1 MPSSGVDQHSDRL
14 ASYVGNCSV
23 SSTPGGLGGAQ
34 MSSIETLRVAPAGTT
49 DRVVAAWANAHPVT
63 RRAVVAACVTSAAL
77 GSAVTA
83 PVAVRWSIAA
93 VGVILA
99 VAAMVDVHEQK
110 LPNRL
115 LLGALASVSLGVLG
129 ASNVAIAASAT
140 LGMLLGGGLMLL
152 VRLTRGVGMGD
163 VKMAAVV
170 GASAG
175 AVALMAAPVALAV
188 ASFAGAT
195 FGVITRRQ
203 RLPLGP
209 ALWLGWAVALGA
221 CAAGW
226 LS

>member
-1 MPSSGVDQHSDRL
+1 
-14 ASYVGNCSV
+14 
-23 SSTPGGLGGAQ
+23 
-34 MSSIETLRVAPAGTT
+34 MSSIETLRVAPVGTT

-63 RRAVVAACVTSAAL
+63 RRAVVAACVTSTAL
-77 GSAVTA
+77 GTAVTA

-99 VAAMVDVHEQK
+99 VAAMVDVQEHK

-115 LLGALASVSLGVLG
+115 LLGALTSVTVGVLG

-140 LGMLLGGGLMLL
+140 LGLVLGGGLMLL

-163 VKMAAVV
+163 VKMGAVV

-175 AVALMAAPVALAV
+175 AVELMAAPVALAV

>member
-1 MPSSGVDQHSDRL
+1 MPSSGVEQHSDGL

-23 SSTPGGLGGAQ
+23 SSTSGGLGGTR
-34 MSSIETLRVAPAGTT
+34 MTSIETLRVAPAGTT
-49 DRVVAAWANAHPVT
+49 DRVVAAWADAHPVT
-63 RRAVVAACVTSAAL
+63 MRAVVAACVTSVAL
-77 GSAVTA
+77 GTAVTA
-83 PVAVRWSIAA
+83 PVAVRWSTAA

-99 VAAMVDVHEQK
+99 VAAMVDVHEHK

-115 LLGALASVSLGVLG
+115 LLGALTSVTVGVLG
-129 ASNVAIAASAT
+129 ASNVAIAVSVA
-140 LGMLLGGGLMLL
+140 LGMLLAGGLMLL

-170 GASAG
+170 GASVG
-175 AVALMAAPVALAV
+175 AVELMAAPIAV
-188 ASFAGAT
+188 AVAAFAAAT

>member
-1 MPSSGVDQHSDRL
+1 M
-14 ASYVGNCSV
+14 
-23 SSTPGGLGGAQ
+23 T
-34 MSSIETLRVAPAGTT
+34 SIETLRVAPAGTT
-49 DRVVAAWANAHPVT
+49 DRVVAAWADAHPVT
-63 RRAVVAACVTSAAL
+63 RRAVAAACVTSAAL
-77 GSAVTA
+77 GSAVSA
-83 PVAVRWSIAA
+83 PTTVRWSIAV
-93 VGVILA
+93 VGVVLA
-99 VAAMVDVHEQK
+99 VAAMVDVQEHK

-115 LLGALASVSLGVLG
+115 LLGALTSVTVGVL
-129 ASNVAIAASAT
+129 ATSNVALAVSMAV
-140 LGMLLGGGLMLL
+140 GMLLAGGLMLL

-170 GASAG
+170 GASVG
-175 AVALMAAPVALAV
+175 AVELMAAPIAV
-188 ASFAGAT
+188 AVAAFAAAS

>member
-1 MPSSGVDQHSDRL
+1 M
-14 ASYVGNCSV
+14 
-23 SSTPGGLGGAQ
+23 T
-34 MSSIETLRVAPAGTT
+34 SIETLRVAPAGTT
-49 DRVVAAWANAHPVT
+49 DRVVAAWADAHPVT
-63 RRAVVAACVTSAAL
+63 RRAVAAACVTSAAL
-77 GSAVTA
+77 GSAVSA
-83 PVAVRWSIAA
+83 PTTVRWSIAV
-93 VGVILA
+93 VGVVLA
-99 VAAMVDVHEQK
+99 VAAMVDVQEHK

-115 LLGALASVSLGVLG
+115 LLGALTSVTVGVL
-129 ASNVAIAASAT
+129 ATSNVTLAVSVV
-140 LGMLLGGGLMLL
+140 LGMLLAGGLMLL

-170 GASAG
+170 GASVG
-175 AVALMAAPVALAV
+175 AVELMAAPIAV
-188 ASFAGAT
+188 AVAAFAAAS

>member
-1 MPSSGVDQHSDRL
+1 
-14 ASYVGNCSV
+14 
-23 SSTPGGLGGAQ
+23 
-34 MSSIETLRVAPAGTT
+34 
-49 DRVVAAWANAHPVT
+49 
-63 RRAVVAACVTSAAL
+63 
-77 GSAVTA
+77 
-83 PVAVRWSIAA
+83 
-93 VGVILA
+93 
-99 VAAMVDVHEQK
+99 
-110 LPNRL
+110 
-115 LLGALASVSLGVLG
+115 
-129 ASNVAIAASAT
+129 
-140 LGMLLGGGLMLL
+140 MLLGGGLMLL

>member
-1 MPSSGVDQHSDRL
+1 M
-14 ASYVGNCSV
+14 
-23 SSTPGGLGGAQ
+23 T
-34 MSSIETLRVAPAGTT
+34 SIETLRVAPAGTT
-49 DRVVAAWANAHPVT
+49 DRVVAAWADAHPVT
-63 RRAVVAACVTSAAL
+63 RRAVAAACVTSAAL
-77 GSAVTA
+77 GSAVSA
-83 PVAVRWSIAA
+83 PTTVRWSIAV
-93 VGVILA
+93 VGVVLA
-99 VAAMVDVHEQK
+99 VAAMVDVQEHK

-115 LLGALASVSLGVLG
+115 LLGALTSVTVGVL
-129 ASNVAIAASAT
+129 ATSNVALAVSVA
-140 LGMLLGGGLMLL
+140 LGMLLAGGLMLL

-170 GASAG
+170 GASVG
-175 AVALMAAPVALAV
+175 AVELMAAPIAV
-188 ASFAGAT
+188 AVAAFAAAS

>member
-1 MPSSGVDQHSDRL
+1 M
-14 ASYVGNCSV
+14 
-23 SSTPGGLGGAQ
+23 T
-34 MSSIETLRVAPAGTT
+34 SIETLRVAPAGTT
-49 DRVVAAWANAHPVT
+49 DRVVAAWADAHPVT
-63 RRAVVAACVTSAAL
+63 RRAVAAACVTSAAL
-77 GSAVTA
+77 GSAVSASTT
-83 PVAVRWSIAA
+83 VRWSIAV
-93 VGVILA
+93 VGVVLA
-99 VAAMVDVHEQK
+99 VAAMVDVQEHK

-115 LLGALASVSLGVLG
+115 LLGALASVSLGVMG
-129 ASNVAIAASAT
+129 ASNVALAASAT

-170 GASAG
+170 GASVG
-175 AVALMAAPVALAV
+175 AVELMAAPIAV
-188 ASFAGAT
+188 AVAAFAAAS
-195 FGVITRRQ
+195 FGVISRRQ